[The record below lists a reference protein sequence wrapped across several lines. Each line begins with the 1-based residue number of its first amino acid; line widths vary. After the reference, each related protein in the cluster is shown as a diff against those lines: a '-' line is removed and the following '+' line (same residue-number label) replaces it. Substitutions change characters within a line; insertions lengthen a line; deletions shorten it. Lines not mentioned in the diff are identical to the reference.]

1 MLVKSML
8 SQIVLVL
15 NFIHLQTQF
24 MVAEAFSTILK
35 RQMLIFHEPPFE
47 NNFIRSDQVIEH
59 YITQRL
65 DHFNHQNNFTFE
77 MRYLTNNIWFKKG
90 GPIFIMIGGE
100 WKISAGHILPGQLIY
115 DMAKENN
122 GLLLYSEH
130 RFYGKTQPTDSTSTE
145 NLKYLTVEQS
155 LADLANLIR
164 VITSD
169 KAMNATGGVILVGG
183 SYSATMAV
191 WFKQKYPHLVKGVW
205 ASSAPLNAKLN
216 YFEYT
221 ETVGK
226 SIRKVGGE
234 DCYIVIEDIFESLE
248 GLLESDDSESLTNLF
263 KICNNFDTKNILDV
277 WNFISS
283 VKNIFSG
290 LVQGY
295 RPGLIEHY
303 CKYLSTENANAT
315 NDIESHELFPF
326 AQLFQRTFL
335 TANEKCVSINYEDDI
350 KELKKDNTSLAYAFR
365 PWFYQT
371 CSQFGWYQTTDSQK
385 HPFGTK
391 SPIEFYLKLCQ
402 DLFSDVF
409 NDFTFEENINHTN
422 LLYGALDP
430 AVRNVYFSHGS
441 LDPWHPMGVLND
453 LNEHSPS
460 MVIPGLIFH
469 SVFLIVEI
477 WDP

>member
-226 SIRKVGGE
+226 SIRKVG
-234 DCYIVIEDIFESLE
+234 
-248 GLLESDDSESLTNLF
+248 
-263 KICNNFDTKNILDV
+263 
-277 WNFISS
+277 
-283 VKNIFSG
+283 
-290 LVQGY
+290 
-295 RPGLIEHY
+295 
-303 CKYLSTENANAT
+303 
-315 NDIESHELFPF
+315 
-326 AQLFQRTFL
+326 
-335 TANEKCVSINYEDDI
+335 ANEKCVSINYEDDI

-460 MVIPGLIFH
+460 MVIPGISHCRDLGSINYRTDNSALISSKVQIGNLVKRWLKF
-469 SVFLIVEI
+469 
-477 WDP
+477 